1 MKHYLIDLDDTLFV
15 HGNQR
20 KIDYSNIQSDPT
32 LIKLLDNIQYPK
44 YIYTNATFGH
54 ANVVLNKMNI
64 DEKFSKIYSRDTIP
78 YMKPNINSAISLEN
92 NINYQNNNETNTFY
106 FFDDLLENLL
116 MGKKRNWKTIWIS
129 PNYREINNYNFIDYS
144 FPNIKMAINYL
155 NDNNL

>member
-20 KIDYSNIQSDPT
+20 KINYSNIQSDPT

-44 YIYTNATFGH
+44 YIYTNATFDH

-92 NINYQNNNETNTFY
+92 NINYQNNNENKY
-106 FFDDLLENLL
+106 ILFFDDLLENL
-116 MGKKRNWKTIWIS
+116 
-129 PNYREINNYNFIDYS
+129 
-144 FPNIKMAINYL
+144 
-155 NDNNL
+155 